1 MTKLTTVHFV
11 STGRLGNTCAT
22 AGNCHLPVVALPF
35 SFDKD
40 LNDSQIYLRS
50 VPGTKGVQENYL
62 LRKICPKKLRPFTDE
77 H

>member
-1 MTKLTTVHFV
+1 MTKLTTVHFA
-11 STGRLGNTCAT
+11 STGRLGNS

-62 LRKICPKKLRPFTDE
+62 LRKLCPKKLHPFTDE